1 MAREISRRWSDPSS
15 FRRAV
20 AYVAAVLALAVVA
33 VAVTFGWAGARGQC
47 AQADQVLCDTTARL
61 VVGLVPGIIVLL
73 GGIGAFVI
81 TLRQWRGGRPWPV
94 WQGAGWF
101 LFAVMVVYL
110 AFAEGAG

>member
-1 MAREISRRWSDPSS
+1 MAREVDPRWSDPPS

-20 AYVAAVLALAVVA
+20 RYVVGVLVVAAIVAGVAL
-33 VAVTFGWAGARGQC
+33 GWAASREQC
-47 AQADQVLCDTTARL
+47 ADADHVACDTASRL
-61 VVGLVPGIIVLL
+61 AVGLVPGIVLLL

-81 TLRQWRGGRPWPV
+81 TVRQWRGGRPWPV

-110 AFAEGAG
+110 AMAMAAG